1 MYPRWRVCNFYFY
14 WASFMSAAN
23 TLGKTLGMGFW
34 EEQNRTLGRN
44 CMERME
50 SNMANKLNRGDSISK
65 SSEAVWKM

>member
-1 MYPRWRVCNFYFY
+1 
-14 WASFMSAAN
+14 MSAAN